1 MEPQHIID
9 ACETNWETHKADCS
23 GFVKAVALTL
33 AVKTFSAGDNADA
46 IVDRLRAA
54 SDWTPLDAG
63 DGAAARIRAQAG
75 QLVIGAMKGCDQ
87 INPDLHGHV
96 VVVVTGPLDAA
107 HGEYPTAYWGR
118 LGGVGARA
126 QTINFAWRAGD
137 RDRVAYF
144 AKSLD

>member
-1 MEPQHIID
+1 MDPQHIID
-9 ACETNWETHKADCS
+9 ACEANWESHKSDCS
-23 GFVKAVALTL
+23 GFVKAVTLTL
-33 AVKTFSAGDNADA
+33 AVKTFNASDNADA

-54 SDWTPLDAG
+54 SDWTALDSGNGAG
-63 DGAAARIRAQAG
+63 ARAKAEAG
-75 QLVIGAMKGCDQ
+75 QLVLGAVKGCDQ
-87 INPDLHGHV
+87 INPDLNGHV

-107 HGEYPTAYWGR
+107 HGQYPTAYWGK
-118 LGGVGARA
+118 LGGVGAKA